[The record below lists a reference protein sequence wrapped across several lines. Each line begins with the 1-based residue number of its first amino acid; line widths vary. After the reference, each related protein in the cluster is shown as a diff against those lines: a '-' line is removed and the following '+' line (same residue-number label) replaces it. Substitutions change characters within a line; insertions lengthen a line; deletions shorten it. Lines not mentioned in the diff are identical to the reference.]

1 MFTTHFNQSQFAR
14 CPTIG
19 GHALPHLHVE
29 ALDFPAVELLF
40 GNCHAAYIL
49 TTPLLLQSLPSVIF
63 SQAAQT
69 NRTSTGLEPHGV
81 EPVESRLA
89 AELLFAK

>member
-49 TTPLLLQSLPSVIF
+49 TTPLLLQSLTSVIF
-63 SQAAQT
+63 LKQNKQDQDRFGTTRRGACGIHT
-69 NRTSTGLEPHGV
+69 
-81 EPVESRLA
+81 
-89 AELLFAK
+89 